1 MPDLS
6 QNLQATRAIED
17 RLVQLGAERA
27 GLEAK
32 LGENLEAIVDEIP
45 AATEAGIP
53 FDRIAHLVGVSRQ
66 TLYRWRDVL
75 AKLRSDQP

>member
-6 QNLQATRAIED
+6 QDLQATRAIED
-17 RLVQLGAERA
+17 RLVALGAERTK
-27 GLEAK
+27 LEAR

-45 AATEAGIP
+45 AATEAGIA

-75 AKLRSDQP
+75 AKLREG

>member
-6 QNLQATRAIED
+6 QDLQATRAVED
-17 RLVQLGAERA
+17 RLVRLGAERA
-27 GLEAK
+27 HLEAK

-75 AKLRSDQP
+75 AKLRDP

>member
-1 MPDLS
+1 MPDLP
-6 QNLQATRAIED
+6 QDLQATRAVED
-17 RLVQLGAERA
+17 RLVSLGAERSQ
-27 GLEAK
+27 LEAK

-45 AATEAGIP
+45 TATDAGIP

-75 AKLRSDQP
+75 AKLRGD

>member
-6 QNLQATRAIED
+6 HDLQTTRAVED
-17 RLVQLGAERA
+17 RLVQLGAERTQ
-27 GLEAK
+27 LDAK

-75 AKLRSDQP
+75 PKLRDG

>member
-6 QNLQATRAIED
+6 QDLQATRAVED
-17 RLVQLGAERA
+17 RLVALGAERTR
-27 GLEAK
+27 LEAR

-45 AATEAGIP
+45 VATDAGIP

-75 AKLRSDQP
+75 ARLREN

>member
-6 QNLQATRAIED
+6 QDLQATRAIED
-17 RLVQLGAERA
+17 RLVALGAKRTR
-27 GLEAK
+27 LEAK

-45 AATEAGIP
+45 AATEAGIS

-75 AKLRSDQP
+75 AKLREG